1 MAIDGL
7 TTEKPGLGTSSGDY
21 RGGWVD
27 RLVMLPHRLPGPA
40 LGWLLVLSA
49 GVMLVANAVLWLSGA
64 TQVGSVES
72 NLIVPAAILVYF
84 FGLIG
89 LMAQVGRSAFDEFR
103 PALVAGTS
111 DPDRLRFELTRIP
124 DRQALFAIG
133 FGIGVSVLLITTTGS
148 QDTSDVSPAV
158 ATVAWALWWMALGA
172 MALAVFY
179 TLRQLRWVSR
189 LYAAATSID
198 LFDTQPINAFS
209 RLTATS
215 AMGIL
220 VIGLVMMGPW
230 EEPSST
236 GQDAAGFLLD
246 LGPLPLLLP
255 VAVASFVLPLR
266 GMHRRLVV
274 EKGRLLSAS
283 NARLKQTL
291 ALIHQT
297 VDTKDFEQ
305 ADELQKTLT
314 SLLAEREVL
323 AKLATWPWS
332 PGMLRGFATATLLPV
347 GLWLVF
353 RVLERVVQ

>member
-1 MAIDGL
+1 MTVDEL
-7 TTEKPGLGTSSGDY
+7 VTEEAHPRTSGGDY
-21 RGGWVD
+21 RDGWVD
-27 RLVMLPHRLPGPA
+27 RLVRLPYRLPGPA
-40 LGWLLVLSA
+40 LGWMLILGA
-49 GVMLVANAVLWLSGA
+49 GVVLVANAALWLAGA
-64 TQVGSVES
+64 TPVGSVDS
-72 NLIVPAAILVYF
+72 NLLVPTAILVYF

-103 PALVAGTS
+103 PALGAGTS
-111 DPDRLRFELTRIP
+111 DPDRLQFELTRIP

-133 FGIGVSVLLITTTGS
+133 FGIAVSFVLIAATGA
-148 QDTSDVSPAV
+148 QDTSDIPAAV
-158 ATVAWALWWMALGA
+158 GTVTWTLWWTAMGA

-179 TLRQLRWVSR
+179 TLRQLSWVSR
-189 LYAAATSID
+189 LYAAATSVD
-198 LFDTQPINAFS
+198 LFDAQPINAFS

-220 VIGLVMMGPW
+220 VIGIVLMGPG
-230 EEPSST
+230 EEPSIAD
-236 GQDAAGFLLD
+236 QDAAGFLLG
-246 LGPLPLLLP
+246 LGPLSLLLP

-274 EKGRLLSAS
+274 EKGRLVAAS
-283 NARLKQTL
+283 NARMKETL

-297 VDTKDFEQ
+297 VDTKDFGD
-305 ADELQKTLT
+305 ADALQKTLT

-353 RVLERVVQ
+353 RVLDRFV